1 MKEKH
6 NFKVSM
12 FVCEIILTFW
22 QICPVRAAERM
33 LFARLLS
40 PGRRSPVT
48 SLYQLSKVH
57 SSQNSRTKAVSIV
70 EGKYARIVVKST
82 VSDKINWLR
91 NLFSPTQWPHQ
102 NIFLLSF
109 TFHLL
114 KLQQSASQVNNIKF
128 YYRKLLPTL
137 SFPPHTIDYCDDC
150 LHSSRL
156 HLQRQS
162 YFMRNRDIETFQ
174 TFYFWFFLRGC
185 IIIVLHKKLI

>member
-57 SSQNSRTKAVSIV
+57 SSQNSRTPAVSIV

-150 LHSSRL
+150 LHLFTPPDYICNVSRIL
-156 HLQRQS
+156 WGTVTLKLSKHS
-162 YFMRNRDIETFQ
+162 TSDS
-174 TFYFWFFLRGC
+174 FYEAAL
-185 IIIVLHKKLI
+185 L